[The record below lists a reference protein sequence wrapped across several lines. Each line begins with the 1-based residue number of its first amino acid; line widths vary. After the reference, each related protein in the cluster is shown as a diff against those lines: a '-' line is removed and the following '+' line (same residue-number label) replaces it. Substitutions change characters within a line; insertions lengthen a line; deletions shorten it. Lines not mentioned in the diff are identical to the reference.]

1 MKNYVI
7 QRVSGTPDWSGIPA
21 LAVDEVP
28 WTGETDIR
36 MIQQIGYD
44 ENALYIHQRAW
55 EKDIRAEHTSLLSSV
70 CEDSCMEFF
79 FSPEPADG
87 RYFNFEFNLNGCM
100 FLGFGHGRSDSI
112 RLIPGDHKTLFHVR
126 TERLSDGWEI
136 YYEIPLAFLHVFY
149 PDYTLEPGRV
159 IRANCYKCG
168 DKTVREHYMMWNPTT
183 SDTPDFHRPQD
194 FGEME
199 MA

>member
-1 MKNYVI
+1 MKTYKI
-7 QRVSGTPDWSGIPA
+7 QRVHGEPDWETIPA

-28 WTGETDIR
+28 WTEKTDIR
-36 MIQQIGYD
+36 MTQQIGWD

-55 EKDIRAEHTSLLSSV
+55 EKDIRAEHTSPLSPV

-79 FSPEPADG
+79 FSPVPADG
-87 RYFNFEFNLNGCM
+87 RYFNVEFNLNGCM
-100 FLGFGHGRSDSI
+100 FLGFGHGRADSI
-112 RLIPGDHKTLFHVR
+112 RLIPEDHMALFHVR
-126 TERLSDGWEI
+126 TVRLSDGWEL
-136 YYEIPLAFLHVFY
+136 YYDIPLSFLRLFY

-183 SDTPDFHRPQD
+183 SDTPDFHRPED

-199 MA
+199 LA